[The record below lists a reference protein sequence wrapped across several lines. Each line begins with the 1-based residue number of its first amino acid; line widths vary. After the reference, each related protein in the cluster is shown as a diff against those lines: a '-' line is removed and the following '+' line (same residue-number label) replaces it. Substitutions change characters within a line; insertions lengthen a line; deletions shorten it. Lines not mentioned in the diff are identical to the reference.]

1 VSAQG
6 KKSEKKEIEAASF
19 EDCCWLGFKL
29 LTIFQELRKLSPDVF
44 GKLMEMECLLIKH
57 SEWRFILFLQL

>member
-1 VSAQG
+1 VSTQG
-6 KKSEKKEIEAASF
+6 KKSEKKEIDAASF

-44 GKLMEMECLLIKH
+44 GKIDGNGMLVNQA
-57 SEWRFILFLQL
+57 F